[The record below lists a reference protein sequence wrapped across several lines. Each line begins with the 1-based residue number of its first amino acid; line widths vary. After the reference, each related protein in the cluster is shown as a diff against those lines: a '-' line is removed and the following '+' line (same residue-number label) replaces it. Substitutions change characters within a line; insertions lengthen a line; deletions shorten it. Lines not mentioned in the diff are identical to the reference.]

1 MKKLLVVLIVVIVLL
16 GGGLA
21 GLYLLLKG
29 VAGGKAVS
37 VGKDSYLVLELSG
50 MLTEERPT
58 DLLGGALHSG
68 RITVKDILVGLRRAA
83 NDDRIKALVVRLGP
97 AGVGWGKAEEVRRT
111 VRRFAEGGKP
121 VVAYMEAVTDREY
134 YVASAAPTVCALPSG
149 LLLVDGL
156 AAQALFM
163 RGTLDKLGIEPE
175 LVQVGRY
182 KGAGEAFTRKTMS
195 EPLRES
201 LEAVLDDRYKDLV
214 DAVAASRSLTA
225 AGARDLLDEGP
236 YTARAAVGAGLV
248 DTLMYYEEI
257 KDLLAERIGA
267 EDLEEV
273 SLRDYLKASSSDI
286 PSGAP
291 RVGLV
296 YAVGQIASGKSQSS
310 PFGGN
315 TLGSETLIKAL
326 RDARESKRIKAIVL
340 RIDSPGGSGLASD
353 AIWREIRRCV
363 EEKPV
368 VASMSDVAASG
379 GYFIAA
385 AASAIVAEPGTI
397 TGSIGVIGGKFNMS
411 GLYSKLG
418 LHKEELARGKRALMF
433 SENRGFSPEE
443 RRKFQSMMATFYYE
457 AFLPKVSEGRG
468 MTAEEVDSVGQGRIW
483 TGRQA
488 RELGLVDELGG
499 LREAIELAKKEAGLP
514 AEQEVRLVQYPREKK
529 FFEVLMEKVD
539 MAAVLPVL
547 AELRLEWP
555 WEAGEPLT
563 LLPYEIEV
571 E

>member
-1 MKKLLVVLIVVIVLL
+1 MKKLLVVLIVVIVLI

-29 VAGGKAVS
+29 VAGGRAVS
-37 VGKDSYLVLELSG
+37 VSRDSYLVLDFSG
-50 MLTEERPT
+50 ILTEERPT
-58 DLLGGALHSG
+58 DVLGGALHSG
-68 RITVKDILVGLRRAA
+68 RLTVKDLLVGLRRAA
-83 NDDRIKALVVRLGP
+83 TDDRIKALVVRLGP
-97 AGVGWGKAEEVRRT
+97 TSVGWGKADEVRRA
-111 VRRFAEGGKP
+111 VNRFADGGKP
-121 VVAYMEAVTDREY
+121 VVAFMEAVTDREY

-163 RGTLDKLGIEPE
+163 RGALDKLGIEPE

-201 LEAVLDDRYKDLV
+201 LDAVLDDRYRDLV
-214 DAVAASRSLTA
+214 DAVSASRSLTA
-225 AGARDLLDEGP
+225 ADTRDLFDAGP
-236 YTARAAVGAGLV
+236 YTAREAVEVGLV
-248 DTLMYYEEI
+248 DTLAYYEEI
-257 KDLLAERIGA
+257 EDLLAQRTGA
-267 EDLEEV
+267 EGLTEV
-273 SLRDYLKASSSDI
+273 TLRDYLKASSPGIS
-286 PSGAP
+286 SGAP

-296 YAVGQIASGKSQSS
+296 YAVGQIASGKSRSS
-310 PFGGN
+310 PFGGS
-315 TLGSETLIKAL
+315 TLGSETLVKAL
-326 RDARESKRIKAIVL
+326 RDARENERIRAIVL

-363 EEKPV
+363 EHKPV

-379 GYFIAA
+379 GYFIAS
-385 AASAIVAEPGTI
+385 AASAIVAEPSTI

-411 GLYSKLG
+411 GLYGKLG

-443 RRKFQSMMATFYYE
+443 RQKLQAMMAAFYYDE
-457 AFLPKVSEGRG
+457 FLPKVSEGRG
-468 MTAEEVDSVGQGRIW
+468 MSVEEVDSVGQGRIW

-499 LREAIELAKKEAGLP
+499 LREAIDLAKKEAGLP
-514 AEQEVRLVQYPREKK
+514 PEQEVRLVQFPREKK
-529 FFEVLMEKVD
+529 FLEALLEKID
-539 MAAVLPVL
+539 MASVLPAL
-547 AELRLEWP
+547 ADLRHEWP
-555 WEAGEPLT
+555 WEPGEPLS
-563 LLPYEIEV
+563 LMPYEIEV